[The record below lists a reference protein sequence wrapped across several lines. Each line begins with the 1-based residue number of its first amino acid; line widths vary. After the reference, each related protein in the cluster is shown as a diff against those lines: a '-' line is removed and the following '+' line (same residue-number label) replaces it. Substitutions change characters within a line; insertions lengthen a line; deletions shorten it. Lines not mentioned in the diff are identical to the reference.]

1 VRIVNLVRS
10 VLPNAYA
17 AKARGIVLSAIAL
30 SAFYVYYLAVDA
42 DDAIP
47 PAAAEAMPMPPV
59 VRASSITSPIYII
72 PEASAQETPRPA
84 APPRAE
90 LARDLQIALAK
101 AHCYDGPVSGRWS
114 AASQTAMSA
123 FLSVANAHMSV
134 DDPDEAL
141 LALVS
146 SNADVTCSTLPTR
159 VADASNTNAAAAYDR
174 SPLQTK
180 VAIATDAPIPS
191 PAGSVS
197 TVPGDERSMLDHPWA
212 QPEMLVPTAA
222 AGITPP
228 APAVSPILTSSTRPA
243 GREAIQGVQD
253 PKAGVAAEPQPV
265 VTVTKVSTAASEQ
278 SRLRFEGGSVI
289 ADDKPELTPVP
300 RADLSQPAAVNDAT
314 AAGAPAKVTQ
324 RKKTAKRRVARP
336 DDSGFGVS
344 LDSIQRSLTSLFN

>member
-1 VRIVNLVRS
+1 MNLVRS

-72 PEASAQETPRPA
+72 PDASAQETPRPV

-90 LARDLQIALAK
+90 LARDLQVALAK

-114 AASQTAMSA
+114 AASQTGMSA

-146 SNADVTCSTLPTR
+146 SNSDVTCSTLPTR
-159 VADASNTNAAAAYDR
+159 VADESNTHAVAAYDR
-174 SPLQTK
+174 SVLQTK

-191 PAGSVS
+191 PAGSVA

-212 QPEMLVPTAA
+212 QPEMLVPA
-222 AGITPP
+222 AGMTPP
-228 APAVSPILTSSTRPA
+228 APAVSPISTSSTRPA
-243 GREAIQGVQD
+243 GREAIQAVQD
-253 PKAGVAAEPQPV
+253 PKPGIAAEPQPV
-265 VTVTKVSTAASEQ
+265 ATVTKVSTAASEQ
-278 SRLRFEGGSVI
+278 SGLRFEGGSVI
-289 ADDKPELTPVP
+289 ADEKPELTPVP
-300 RADLSQPAAVNDAT
+300 RAALSQPTAVNDT
-314 AAGAPAKVTQ
+314 TESSAPAKVVTQ
-324 RKKTAKRRVARP
+324 RKKTAKRRAPRP

>member
-1 VRIVNLVRS
+1 MNLVRS

-72 PEASAQETPRPA
+72 PDASAQETPRPA

-90 LARDLQIALAK
+90 LARDLQVALAK

-114 AASQTAMSA
+114 AASQTGMSA

-146 SNADVTCSTLPTR
+146 SNTDVTCSTLPTR
-159 VADASNTNAAAAYDR
+159 VADASNMHAVATYDR
-174 SPLQTK
+174 SALQTK
-180 VAIATDAPIPS
+180 VAIATDAPVAS

-197 TVPGDERSMLDHPWA
+197 TVAGDERSMLDHPWA
-212 QPEMLVPTAA
+212 QPEMLVPA
-222 AGITPP
+222 AGMTPP
-228 APAVSPILTSSTRPA
+228 APAVSPISTSSTRPA
-243 GREAIQGVQD
+243 GREAIQSVED
-253 PKAGVAAEPQPV
+253 PKPGIAAEPPPPV
-265 VTVTKVSTAASEQ
+265 ATVTKVSTAASEQ
-278 SRLRFEGGSVI
+278 SGLRFEGGSVI
-289 ADDKPELTPVP
+289 ADEKPELTPVP
-300 RADLSQPAAVNDAT
+300 RAALSQPAAVNDAT
-314 AAGAPAKVTQ
+314 ESSPPAKVVTQ
-324 RKKTAKRRVARP
+324 RKKTTKRRAPRP

>member
-1 VRIVNLVRS
+1 MNLVRS

-72 PEASAQETPRPA
+72 PDASAQETPRPA

-90 LARDLQIALAK
+90 LARDLQVALAK

-146 SNADVTCSTLPTR
+146 SNSDVTCSTLPTR
-159 VADASNTNAAAAYDR
+159 VADASNTHAVAAYDR
-174 SPLQTK
+174 SALQTK
-180 VAIATDAPIPS
+180 VAIATDAPVPS

-212 QPEMLVPTAA
+212 QPEMLVPA
-222 AGITPP
+222 AGMTPP
-228 APAVSPILTSSTRPA
+228 APAVSPISTSSTCPA

-253 PKAGVAAEPQPV
+253 PKPSIAAEPQPV
-265 VTVTKVSTAASEQ
+265 TTVTKVSTAASEQ
-278 SRLRFEGGSVI
+278 SGLRFEGGSVI
-289 ADDKPELTPVP
+289 ADEKPEFTSVP
-300 RADLSQPAAVNDAT
+300 RAPLSQPAAVNDAT
-314 AAGAPAKVTQ
+314 ESSAPAKVVTQ
-324 RKKTAKRRVARP
+324 RKKTAKRRAPRP

>member
-1 VRIVNLVRS
+1 MRIVNLVRS

-114 AASQTAMSA
+114 AASQTAMST

-159 VADASNTNAAAAYDR
+159 VADASNTNAVAAYDR
-174 SPLQTK
+174 SALQTK

-197 TVPGDERSMLDHPWA
+197 PVPSDERSMLDHPWA
-212 QPEMLVPTAA
+212 QPEMLVPA
-222 AGITPP
+222 AGMTPP
-228 APAVSPILTSSTRPA
+228 APAVSPISTSSTRPA
-243 GREAIQGVQD
+243 GREAIPGVQD
-253 PKAGVAAEPQPV
+253 PKSGVAAEPQPV
-265 VTVTKVSTAASEQ
+265 ATVTKVSTAASGQ
-278 SRLRFEGGSVI
+278 SGLRFEGGSVI
-289 ADDKPELTPVP
+289 ADDKPELTPVSP
-300 RADLSQPAAVNDAT
+300 AAQSQPAAVNDAT
-314 AAGAPAKVTQ
+314 AASAPAKVTQ

>member
-1 VRIVNLVRS
+1 MNLVRS

-114 AASQTAMSA
+114 AASQTAMST

-159 VADASNTNAAAAYDR
+159 VADASNTNAVAAYDR
-174 SPLQTK
+174 SALQTK

-212 QPEMLVPTAA
+212 QPEMLVPA
-222 AGITPP
+222 AGMTPP
-228 APAVSPILTSSTRPA
+228 APAVSPISTSSTRPA

-253 PKAGVAAEPQPV
+253 PKSGVAAEPQPV
-265 VTVTKVSTAASEQ
+265 ATVTKVSTATSGQ
-278 SRLRFEGGSVI
+278 SGLRFEGGSVI
-289 ADDKPELTPVP
+289 ADDKPEPTPVSP
-300 RADLSQPAAVNDAT
+300 AAQSQPAAVNDAT
-314 AAGAPAKVTQ
+314 AASAPAKVTQ
-324 RKKTAKRRVARP
+324 RKKTAKRRAPRP

>member
-1 VRIVNLVRS
+1 MNLVRS

-47 PAAAEAMPMPPV
+47 PAAAEVMQMPPV

-72 PEASAQETPRPA
+72 PDASAQETPRPA

-114 AASQTAMSA
+114 AASQTGMSA

-159 VADASNTNAAAAYDR
+159 VADASNTHAVAAYDR
-174 SPLQTK
+174 SALQTK
-180 VAIATDAPIPS
+180 VAIATDAPVPS

-212 QPEMLVPTAA
+212 QPEMLVPA
-222 AGITPP
+222 AGMTPP
-228 APAVSPILTSSTRPA
+228 APAVSPISTSSTRPA

-253 PKAGVAAEPQPV
+253 PKPSISAEPQPV
-265 VTVTKVSTAASEQ
+265 ATVTKVSTAASEQ
-278 SRLRFEGGSVI
+278 SGLRFEGGSVI
-289 ADDKPELTPVP
+289 ADEKPELAPVP
-300 RADLSQPAAVNDAT
+300 RAALSQPAAVNDAT
-314 AAGAPAKVTQ
+314 AASAPAKVTQ